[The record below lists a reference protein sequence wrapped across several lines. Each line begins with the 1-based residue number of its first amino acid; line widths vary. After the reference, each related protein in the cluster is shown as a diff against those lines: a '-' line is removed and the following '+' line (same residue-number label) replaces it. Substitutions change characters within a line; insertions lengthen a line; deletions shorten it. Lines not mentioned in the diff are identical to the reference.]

1 MTFIPTFAR
10 RPAFTIVML
19 AAAIAS
25 SSALAAPK
33 PSKVELAQMLAVYQ
47 QERAVCMS
55 GKSNQERSVCLR
67 EASAAYAQA
76 KRGDLTNNA
85 PAYQANASQ
94 RCDALPANDKL
105 DCQARMQGQGTVSGS
120 AQSGGISRELT
131 TQQTVAPTGQ
141 DSSVKP

>member
-33 PSKVELAQMLAVYQ
+33 PSKAELAQMLAVYQ
-47 QERAVCMS
+47 QERAVCLS
-55 GKSNQERSVCLR
+55 GQSNQARDVCLR

-76 KRGDLTNNA
+76 KRGDLTNET
-85 PAYQANASQ
+85 PAYRANASQ
-94 RCDALPANDKL
+94 RCDALPASDKA
-105 DCQARMQGQGTVSGS
+105 DCLARMQGQGTVSGS

-131 TQQTVAPTGQ
+131 TSETVAPARQ
-141 DSSVKP
+141 DPYVKP